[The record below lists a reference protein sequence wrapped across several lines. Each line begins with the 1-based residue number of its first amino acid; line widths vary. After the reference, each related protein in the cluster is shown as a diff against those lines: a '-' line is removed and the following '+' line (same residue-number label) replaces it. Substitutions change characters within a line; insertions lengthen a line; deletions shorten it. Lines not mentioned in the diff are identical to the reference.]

1 MRIILL
7 SLFLLLLLLGQAA
20 ERMPTRIL
28 IVHVTAL
35 CTEEPDAEL
44 CRWV

>member
-7 SLFLLLLLLGQAA
+7 FLFLLLLLGQAA